1 MKVEI
6 LNDHQS
12 CVKLSMLVI
21 VNIRTLTST
30 SFYRLLYR
38 QLLLRIL
45 LGKSRCKACFHGL
58 CLVVGPNSA
67 KLRHHSIVAIVV
79 VLNVPLWSDKPT
91 RSLSILI
98 VELTRIASLQ
108 VHIWGLSEE
117 E

>member
-12 CVKLSMLVI
+12 CVKSSVLVI
-21 VNIRTLTST
+21 VNIRTLTSA

-58 CLVVGPNSA
+58 CLIVGPNSA
-67 KLRHHSIVAIVV
+67 KLRHHSIVVIVV
-79 VLNVPLWSDKPT
+79 VLNVPLGPDKPT
-91 RSLSILI
+91 SSLSILI
-98 VELTRIASLQ
+98 VKLTRIASLQ
-108 VHIWGLSEE
+108 VHIW
-117 E
+117 